1 MSVKTILQGEP
12 LSAPELRTPA
22 ALLAGQHKS
31 SANATAG
38 HKWRQKP
45 GRELNGGSI
54 IARRQDFVDDST
66 VVLEVLWGG
75 DVQVENKSVHV
86 ENVK

>member
-1 MSVKTILQGEP
+1 LQGEP
-12 LSAPELRTPA
+12 LSPPELRNPA
-22 ALLAGQHKS
+22 ARLAGQHKS
-31 SANATAG
+31 SADAPAG
-38 HKWRQKP
+38 HKRRQEP

-54 IARRQDFVDDST
+54 IAGCDDFIDDST
-66 VVLEVLWGG
+66 LVLEVLWGG